1 MMFRSLAAAVLVMSA
16 CVHSFTAPGPVPK
29 RGGALSMKKSDL
41 HQDGK
46 KTAASFLTAA
56 YFFAN
61 AMSVAPALAVDFV
74 DFGGSTE
81 IIAGRSGGRAG
92 GRSSSYRAPP
102 SRSYSAPPSRSST
115 TINRSTTIVQP
126 TRTIVQPAMVA
137 SPMYMAP
144 PVYNSGPDLGLVLGL
159 SAVNSIGN
167 GMRENRQENEIMRSR
182 SELEMAKQK
191 NFELEQRLRQVEMRQ
206 AMAP

>member
-1 MMFRSLAAAVLVMSA
+1 MMFRSLVTAVIVMSA
-16 CVHSFTAPGPVPK
+16 CVHSFTTPGQGVK
-29 RGGALSMKKSDL
+29 RGSALSLKNSDL
-41 HQDGK
+41 QRDGK

-61 AMSVAPALAVDFV
+61 AMSVAPAVAATNFV

-92 GRSSSYRAPP
+92 GRSSSSYRAAP
-102 SRSYSAPPSRSST
+102 SRSSYAPSRSST

-126 TRTIVQPAMVA
+126 TRTYVQPMA

-144 PVYNSGPDLGLVLGL
+144 PMYNSGPDLGLVLGL
-159 SAVNSIGN
+159 GAVNSIGN

-191 NFELEQRLRQVEMRQ
+191 NFELEQRLRAVEMRQ
-206 AMAP
+206 AYSP